1 MFKLILLFSCILI
14 LTGCNN
20 TENTNENP
28 EINQTIENSNNASSA
43 KNNQNVQEEELASF
57 STKIYTPD
65 DENRQTNLKLCCSTL
80 NGSIVKSGETFSFCN
95 TIGEATPESGYK
107 KADIINPD
115 GTKSKGY
122 GGGKCQVSSTLY
134 NAVLEINNLVVV
146 ERHRHPQNQDVYY
159 VELGKDASVSY
170 GSADFKFRNDN
181 PFDIKIYASANNE
194 NVSITIVKI

>member
-1 MFKLILLFSCILI
+1 MIKLIILLSCMLI

-20 TENTNENP
+20 SNDSNSNSYINQPAENSNTNETT
-28 EINQTIENSNNASSA
+28 EENQ
-43 KNNQNVQEEELASF
+43 NNQEEDLASF

-65 DENRQTNLKLCCSTL
+65 DEDRQTNLKLCCSTL

-95 TIGEATPESGYK
+95 TVGEATPESGYK

-134 NAVLEINNLVVV
+134 NAVLAINNLVIV

-181 PFDIKIYASANNE
+181 PFDIKIYASANEE
-194 NVSITIVKI
+194 NVSISIVKI